1 MKKAVLWDKTARCQ
15 PSTTG
20 SKGQLHTF
28 SSPKTR
34 IFELENISKQGT
46 MSNTLLYLILPKHY
60 ALRRKGWKYGLHKF
74 LISVLD
80 RGERTTSC
88 TRRFYPWQR
97 NKIPTEYKTGW
108 VQDLCFCPEIDTLS
122 SEIRPTFKQQ
132 YRLKHPNNCLNQL
145 VVENKQETVS
155 LWKCVMSNCRSR
167 NVSCDL

>member
-1 MKKAVLWDKTARCQ
+1 MRSRSEGLGDCDGFVPMKKAVLWDKTARCQ

-88 TRRFYPWQR
+88 TRRFYP
-97 NKIPTEYKTGW
+97 
-108 VQDLCFCPEIDTLS
+108 
-122 SEIRPTFKQQ
+122 
-132 YRLKHPNNCLNQL
+132 
-145 VVENKQETVS
+145 
-155 LWKCVMSNCRSR
+155 
-167 NVSCDL
+167 